1 MSSRGKV
8 SGLKSLNCYC
18 DNKTRCINL
27 NCSSKLY
34 FLCQIFVSLLTFM
47 NLDDVVI
54 VENIKNLSLEDA
66 SDVLIRDILKNMK

>member
-1 MSSRGKV
+1 
-8 SGLKSLNCYC
+8 
-18 DNKTRCINL
+18 
-27 NCSSKLY
+27 
-34 FLCQIFVSLLTFM
+34 M